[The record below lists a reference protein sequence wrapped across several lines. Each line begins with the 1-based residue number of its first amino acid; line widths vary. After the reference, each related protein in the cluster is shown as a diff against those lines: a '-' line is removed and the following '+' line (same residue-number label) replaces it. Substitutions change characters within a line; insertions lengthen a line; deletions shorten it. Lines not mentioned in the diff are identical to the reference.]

1 MKFDDVI
8 VKEGLSD
15 WMFGDRAKGGG
26 GAGGG
31 GKQKRQQAPKLDGKA
46 GLTPQDKLSYKFFT
60 TDFMSDALSS
70 INAGIRSGLI
80 NPPAGAP
87 GTDDGQ
93 NSGGKSNIDVDGKD
107 AKGGL
112 IPGFQEKFRRMFNP
126 RMVDKEAYGQWVDG
140 QGDHSTEKDG
150 WGNKKDPKNQKKIW
164 QQYTIAQLQQ
174 GGYPANPKG
183 LSSQEIRRAYPG
195 WNGKLDERIMESL
208 DYEHATMNNLIES
221 IIEADG
227 NQVDQA
233 GGMELRIFMRDWL
246 GQWIGDV
253 AFRDS
258 KPVLFNIMDELQ
270 KVYDSSKNPAKPVID
285 RNILMQLADGAWAVS
300 AIGAG
305 LPPGAENAD
314 GADKIK
320 DTLEKGAEYDPQKEF
335 KKEYKDPQAPPGTQ
349 IGEYYVDEEGVWRNT
364 SNNEK
369 TTGNVANRLNS
380 KYAKTPKM
388 TNYPRGAQLEQDGTT
403 YTWHGARWTSQQT
416 GRIATRDAA
425 KRLNAYAISQLRDGT
440 VEPEKQAVAESLS
453 YSAIR
458 AEKIALLQS
467 R

>member
-1 MKFDDVI
+1 
-8 VKEGLSD
+8 
-15 WMFGDRAKGGG
+15 
-26 GAGGG
+26 
-31 GKQKRQQAPKLDGKA
+31 
-46 GLTPQDKLSYKFFT
+46 
-60 TDFMSDALSS
+60 
-70 INAGIRSGLI
+70 
-80 NPPAGAP
+80 
-87 GTDDGQ
+87 
-93 NSGGKSNIDVDGKD
+93 
-107 AKGGL
+107 
-112 IPGFQEKFRRMFNP
+112 MFNP

-221 IIEADG
+221 IIEANG
-227 NQVDQA
+227 NEVDQA
-233 GGMELRIFMRDWL
+233 GGMELRIFMRDWFA
-246 GQWIGDV
+246 QWIGDV

-258 KPVLFNIMDELQ
+258 KTVLFNIMDELQ

-305 LPPGAENAD
+305 LPKGAENAD
-314 GADKIK
+314 GAEAIK
-320 DTLEKGAEYDPQKEF
+320 NTLEKDAEYDPQKEF
-335 KKEYKDPQAPPGTQ
+335 KKEYKDPQAPPGTKANQ
-349 IGEYYVDEEGVWRNT
+349 GEYYVDEEGVWRNT

-369 TTGNVANRLNS
+369 TTGNIANRLNS
-380 KYAKTPKM
+380 KYAKKQKDAQGAELNRPSTDATRVENPDIVATEM
-388 TNYPRGAQLEQDGTT
+388 ATYPRGAQLQQDGTT

-425 KRLNAYAISQLRDGT
+425 KKLNDYAVSQLRDGT
-440 VEPEKQAVAESLS
+440 VEPEKQNVAESNTN
-453 YSAIR
+453 SAIR
-458 AEKIALLQS
+458 AEKIKLLQT